1 MEPNTN
7 MNGYGAGGGQMPPNQ
22 PQPPISYATNDDTKT
37 LGTLSIVFAF
47 IASLVGLII
56 SIVGKNKAKRILQET
71 GREAQGAGLLS
82 TGLICSIIMLSLQVI
97 GSIIAIFVVF
107 SVLNEVEL
115 NGGWEWDNESG
126 FVLSGECDEETC
138 AEEILPGKWDCAD
151 GTTSIDGYQ
160 FDDDGNVIGH
170 DGSRQNPDLAYRYE
184 FDTNSVYEYSINDDK
199 NYLRGSYT
207 SELFQAEDDGKFE
220 YILTV
225 KFSEFVADG
234 ETIDEYTEEG
244 HKANWLI
251 VVNPEDT
258 NKMGFA
264 TGNLSTIL
272 ECIRADN

>member
-7 MNGYGAGGGQMPPNQ
+7 MNGYGAGGQMPPNQ

-115 NGGWEWDNESG
+115 NGGWKWDNESG

-138 AEEILPGKWDCAD
+138 AEEILPGKWDCTDSMASL
-151 GTTSIDGYQ
+151 T
-160 FDDDGNVIGH
+160 
-170 DGSRQNPDLAYRYE
+170 YRYE
-184 FDTNSVYEYSINDDK
+184 FSTNSVYVYNVNGEGS
-199 NYLRGSYT
+199 YLRGSYT
-207 SELFQAEDDGKFE
+207 PELLETETDGKIEYTLAVKPSELMQ
-220 YILTV
+220 
-225 KFSEFVADG
+225 DG
-234 ETIDEYTEEG
+234 EDMGGGYELD
-244 HKANWLI
+244 WQV
-251 VVNPEDT
+251 VVNPNEKDIIGLGI
-258 NKMGFA
+258 N
-264 TGNLSTIL
+264 NLSTVFQ
-272 ECIRADN
+272 CGRVDS